1 VTRVEL
7 TRHDIRALLEELGRR
22 LADRGIRAS
31 VYIVGGAAIAL
42 GINERR
48 ITADVDAIFDD
59 PAVAEEA
66 TAMAVERGL
75 PADWLNSRVA
85 MFLPDD
91 QDPSATIFSTGG
103 IDVAIAS
110 PEHVLAMKMASFRPG
125 NDLDDLAALFVRMGI
140 VSPEHAA
147 DMALRIYGPD
157 TVVLPGRE
165 ELILSARA
173 VLERVASQKS
183 KPN

>member
-1 VTRVEL
+1 
-7 TRHDIRALLEELGRR
+7 
-22 LADRGIRAS
+22 
-31 VYIVGGAAIAL
+31 
-42 GINERR
+42 
-48 ITADVDAIFDD
+48 
-59 PAVAEEA
+59 
-66 TAMAVERGL
+66 
-75 PADWLNSRVA
+75 
-85 MFLPDD
+85 
-91 QDPSATIFSTGG
+91 
-103 IDVAIAS
+103 
-110 PEHVLAMKMASFRPG
+110 MKMASFRPG